1 MRTKKDKRL
10 ELKEEV
16 RQRGEKK
23 ERLRGREH

>member
-23 ERLRGREH
+23 ERLRGRKH

>member
-10 ELKEEV
+10 ELKEEG